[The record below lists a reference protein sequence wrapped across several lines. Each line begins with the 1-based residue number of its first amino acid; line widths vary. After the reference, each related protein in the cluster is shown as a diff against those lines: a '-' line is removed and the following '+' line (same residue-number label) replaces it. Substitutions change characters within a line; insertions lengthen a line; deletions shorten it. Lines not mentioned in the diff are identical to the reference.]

1 MTAIARASAA
11 ARDPK
16 FVRRL
21 LRITTFLVL
30 VAISL
35 AILLP
40 FIWTLLTSFK
50 PDTDVVRYPPQLW
63 PRSFTFQHYVD
74 IWHRI
79 PYARLFLNT
88 VIFAGGVTLISLSFD
103 SLTAYALARLEF
115 PGRNVLFLAVLVT
128 MMLPFQVTLIPL
140 FSLLSHLDWIN
151 TYQGLIIPRAT
162 NAFGIFFLRQFFLSI
177 PKDLE
182 DAARAD
188 GASEFR
194 IYWQVILPLSVPAL
208 LTLGLFHFMYN
219 WNDLLWPLIVTTD
232 TSMQT
237 LPAGLA
243 LFMGEHVIEYG
254 LLMAGSVL
262 ALLPMIIMF
271 LMIQRKFVEGIA
283 TTGFK

>member
-1 MTAIARASAA
+1 MAAIDTAFAQ
-11 ARDPK
+11 
-16 FVRRL
+16 RL
-21 LRITTFLVL
+21 LRIALYLVL
-30 VAISL
+30 VAVSL
-35 AILLP
+35 AVLLP

-50 PDTDVVRYPPQLW
+50 PDADVVRFPPELW
-63 PRSFTFQHYVD
+63 PRTFTIQHYID

-79 PYARLFLNT
+79 PYARLLLNT
-88 VIFAGGVTLISLSFD
+88 VIFAGGVTLVSLLFD
-103 SLTAYALARLEF
+103 SMTAYALARLDF

-140 FSLLSHLDWIN
+140 FSLLTDLHWIN
-151 TYQGLIIPRAT
+151 TYQGLIVPRAT
-162 NAFGIFFLRQFFLSI
+162 NAFGIFFLRQFFLAL
-177 PKDLE
+177 PRELE
-182 DAARAD
+182 DAARTD

-194 IYWQVILPLSVPAL
+194 IYWQLILPLSVPAL

-243 LFMGEHVIEYG
+243 LFMGEHVVEYG

-262 ALLPMIIMF
+262 ALLPMVLMF

-283 TTGFK
+283 TTGLK